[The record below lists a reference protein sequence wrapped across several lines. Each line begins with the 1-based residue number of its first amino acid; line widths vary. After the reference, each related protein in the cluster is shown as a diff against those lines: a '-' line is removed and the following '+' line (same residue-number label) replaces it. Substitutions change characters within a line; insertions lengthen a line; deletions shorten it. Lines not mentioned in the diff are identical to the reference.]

1 MPGFYH
7 AGDTE
12 LGGSLHFR
20 SLIWAGFDINENMA
34 ISLTIDHM
42 SNGSTQTLNP
52 GLDAVTL
59 RFIFR

>member
-1 MPGFYH
+1 
-7 AGDTE
+7 
-12 LGGSLHFR
+12 
-20 SLIWAGFDINENMA
+20 MA

-52 GLDAVTL
+52 GSDAVTL